1 MDQTSSGSEGLPPP
15 NGIKR
20 DSIDEVT
27 TALKSV
33 SLDDDGIFKELQF
46 LQCPFNWVN
55 EDRNVKD
62 TSDTIINRTLEKLEE
77 IEEEGAFPWRTFTL
91 TLLICYEYYC
101 KNSYAESLE
110 KQKICEKLSHQ
121 KIQKDHMKISFNQ
134 QKMPFVM
141 SFPLANVTYILQQ
154 DAKVKLN
161 SCFKVCKNLQTWIA
175 HSAVEH
181 IEKALQLDPQQGE
194 WHFLHG
200 KCLGR
205 IRRIDNYNEIPTKT
219 ELKALE
225 KAVEITRNP
234 SYIIFLAQA
243 YREAAFRVFSMQR
256 NTLNDD
262 LKASLDRMNQRSYQL
277 YKDALNL
284 RGDCSHINI
293 RCAQGFFKLPNPFRD
308 IKLAKEC
315 CEKALILAPNNAM
328 ANHVSG
334 QLQERYC
341 NDIERAK
348 KHYQA
353 AGDQGAYGAFMDLYR
368 LNYSEDKSY
377 NPISDFE
384 LLLKRYKEKPRQEET
399 VCQMGSYYCFIRN
412 DITTAYRRY
421 WKQVMDDNPDSE
433 KLKNKVLRKI
443 FGAKRDDVTGEWR
456 KLHNTEL
463 HPLYSSP
470 DIIRNIKSRRLR
482 WAGHIACMGESRNAY
497 RVLVGRPE
505 GKRPL
510 GRPRRRWEDNIK
522 MNLREVEY
530 DDREWINLAQDRD
543 QWHAYVRAAMNL
555 RTHKC
560 TFLHMR
566 TPVNIYELLYDEAR
580 LALNNDEIS
589 AEDHKT
595 FQEIKLHIEAKKP
608 EMSQT
613 EPLSRLKMVWEESTY
628 ASNSRRQRGRGRGRG
643 GNRGRGRGR
652 GRGDSYNTGNRSDS
666 REGGRG
672 GRGNYRGNSRGA
684 YNRYNS
690 RDSSTESRN
699 SNKGGCHPRPSSRES
714 SVNSRDGH
722 QSRERN
728 FGRSWPQRDS
738 SNESRSSQD
747 KNWRSGPRDFG
758 PPAGERPNAS
768 RDSSC
773 SSVDS
778 RNGYRAYND
787 RRRTDSTS
795 SVGSYTGQRKR
806 TDSTSSAGSDVR
818 RDWRDGCLGGGGDR
832 SRKNSDIDNNWR
844 TGRASNQDER
854 RPNNNRGSWRGRN
867 ERGNSDGKREDRQHN
882 ASQGSRD
889 RDSSSQQQQNQG
901 MGDSFRAPQQRQR
914 GGFRKRG
921 DDFKLSWRNND

>member
-1 MDQTSSGSEGLPPP
+1 MSYNEGHNLYNRKLEPDCFLTMDQTSSGSEGLPPP

-110 KQKICEKLSHQ
+110 KQKICEKIITSKDSKGSYENFFQSTKDALRHVISSCKCHIYFATGRKSEVKQLLQSVQ
-121 KIQKDHMKISFNQ
+121 KFADMDS
-134 QKMPFVM
+134 
-141 SFPLANVTYILQQ
+141 A
-154 DAKVKLN
+154 
-161 SCFKVCKNLQTWIA
+161 CKAAVWGIRAAVAMEYGYEGNK
-175 HSAVEH
+175 SAVEH

-433 KLKNKVLRKI
+433 KLK
-443 FGAKRDDVTGEWR
+443 
-456 KLHNTEL
+456 
-463 HPLYSSP
+463 
-470 DIIRNIKSRRLR
+470 
-482 WAGHIACMGESRNAY
+482 
-497 RVLVGRPE
+497 
-505 GKRPL
+505 
-510 GRPRRRWEDNIK
+510 
-522 MNLREVEY
+522 
-530 DDREWINLAQDRD
+530 
-543 QWHAYVRAAMNL
+543 
-555 RTHKC
+555 THKC

-832 SRKNSDIDNNWR
+832 SRKNSGIDNNWR

-854 RPNNNRGSWRGRN
+854 RLNNNRGSWRGRN